1 MKFIAKYL
9 RKRATPNGI
18 ELTFQVDHHQLA
30 TTEDLKLQEYSLEV
44 KKPYKKRSLNQNS
57 YLWALINEICME
69 EDGDISGAEDKYIQ
83 LLQMAGA
90 KSVILEMPKDAVNDF
105 KGVFRTI
112 KVLDERQE
120 GEIKKATVQAF
131 YGSSTFDTKEMTQLI
146 DTAIKYASEIGIETD
161 YWESLLKGE
170 L

>member
-1 MKFIAKYL
+1 MKFIGKFQ

-18 ELTFQVDHHQLA
+18 ELTFQVDHIQLA
-30 TTEDLKLQEYSLEV
+30 TIEELKPQEYAIEV

-69 EDGDISGAEDKYIQ
+69 EDGDISGANDKYIQ

-90 KSVILEMPKDAVNDF
+90 KSVILEMPKDAVSDF
-105 KGVFRTI
+105 EKVFRTI
-112 KVLDERQE
+112 KVLDERQD
-120 GEIKKATVQAF
+120 GETIKATVQAF
-131 YGSSTFDTKEMTQLI
+131 YGSSTFDTKEMTQLV
-146 DTAIKYASEIGIETD
+146 DTTIRYASEIGIETD

-170 L
+170 S

>member
-1 MKFIAKYL
+1 MKFIGKYL
-9 RKRATPNGI
+9 RKRVTPGGI

-30 TTEDLKLQEYSLEV
+30 TVDDLKPQEYAIEV

-57 YLWALINEICME
+57 YLWALINEICLE

-90 KSVILEMPKDAVNDF
+90 KSVILEMPREAVDDF
-105 KGVFRTI
+105 KEVFRTI
-112 KVLDERQE
+112 KILDEYRDRD
-120 GEIKKATVQAF
+120 GIKATVQAF
-131 YGSSTFDTKEMTQLI
+131 YGSSTFDTKEMAQLV
-146 DTAIKYASEIGIETD
+146 DTKIRYASEIGIEID

-170 L
+170 S